1 MNEDFVGNV
10 SEDLE
15 AILRRT
21 EDPKVVRRDKTYGS
35 PKKALLTEPTKRG
48 LKQNIVNELIEQRIK
63 KYNAAF
69 ARLKTIA
76 DRIDRAVSN
85 DVSQRRVD
93 RIITTRKLRRLARKI
108 SKHGA
113 ALVRLEAKSAKLQNK
128 PKALKVPSLLTH
140 NGRIITSFGD
150 IFFEHNKMMK
160 KTIKEEVSQ
169 IIEDKKMGI
178 KGDLSN
184 LDAQNLSE
192 FVINKLNEQQAR
204 GELAPEVFE
213 ADLGMISPYEAA
225 NREIRLNP
233 DGSLPIEPQK
243 EEVVTPVIEP
253 GVRPATLDLDTISA
267 KANEVKQNL
276 RVSGKMME
284 IIENNPEAYSL
295 RVDQSQLG
303 KASSEPIIRM
313 DEGLDIFLA
322 KKAEEKAGLLA
333 LERLKSQAERAA
345 KEFAQREMVEKEEPI
360 ARAVTSSEIDVEGIN
375 KATQKWREAED
386 RYKAYS
392 SWDNADPKEVERLK
406 EEVEKARQAFQAAV
420 DPYMNSREKAKVE
433 TKEEVVQEEKVQEER
448 AAYEYS
454 PDVET
459 LSAHELVKLV
469 DPERTIA
476 EDDFNAFVN
485 FFKEDS
491 TKEFTD
497 EHPEIGDRFSEIKLR
512 KQLTSFKENSTIE
525 IEKNLS
531 NEDDSA
537 VFTSN
542 LKLNPE
548 YAKELKE
555 LEARKNARIR
565 EYLYGEKERRRER
578 EKEERAA
585 MEEQRREKE
594 AKRRAEI
601 RAQTEELRARIE
613 ARQAEEAARYHEE
626 KERQETKA
634 QADRYRELFRK
645 AGYDYSS
652 VSDKDIVTSMQ
663 PSSEAEKEQLALQVQ
678 KLEEQAKL
686 YDQFAITMPKENYQ
700 NESRW
705 HEAVVAQTKEAMSP
719 KEGKTR

>member
-243 EEVVTPVIEP
+243 EEVVTPVVKP
-253 GVRPATLDLDTISA
+253 GVRPATLDLDAISA
-267 KANEVKQNL
+267 KANEVNQNL

-284 IIENNPEAYSL
+284 IIENNPGAYSL

-705 HEAVVAQTKEAMSP
+705 HEAVVVQAKEAMSP